1 MGGRWWEVG
10 GLEGGLEGFCHVNLA
25 WEGVLEEG
33 WGPARATKA
42 KRQRNKEARALA
54 QQVDMRIKRPEL

>member
-1 MGGRWWEVG
+1 MGGGRWWEVD

-25 WEGVLEEG
+25 WEVVLEEG

-42 KRQRNKEARALA
+42 KAKA
-54 QQVDMRIKRPEL
+54 KRSTKLGSLRS